1 MNTRTL
7 PSLVYAIA
15 LVGSLFLSGILAMPV
30 ASADTLSNG
39 LAVTCT
45 QDSDIH
51 ATCIV
56 SGCPRVDGD
65 YVVDAVHAMINGG
78 GQSEDDFKCINGQT
92 ARYGVDNNRNP
103 INIGVQACRKRA
115 LSSDACTPYANYTF
129 TPPAAPKPVDVA
141 PVICPAGSTSATV
154 PAGQQCTPAPP
165 VTCPSDS
172 PVPTVPAGQTCPA
185 AVKKVAP
192 TNAVTMNISVAG
204 LTANVDI
211 ASSAD
216 IPGSCTYKATAPLL
230 PAVNKSFDL
239 APNGSTSFTT
249 LAPPLLSTYHVV
261 LSCKGQFDGSSVEF
275 GHVEQDVTAT
285 G

>member
-1 MNTRTL
+1 MKTRTL
-7 PSLVYAIA
+7 TSLAYAIA
-15 LVGSLFLSGILAMPV
+15 LVGGLLLSGLLAIPI

-39 LAVTCT
+39 LAVNCT
-45 QDSDIH
+45 QDSDVH

-78 GQSEDDFKCINGQT
+78 AQSEDDFKCINGQT
-92 ARYGVDNNRNP
+92 ARYGIDNNRNP
-103 INIGVQACRKRA
+103 VNIGVQACRKRD

-129 TPPAAPKPVDVA
+129 TPPALPKPVDNT
-141 PVICPAGSTSATV
+141 PVNCPAGSVSPTV

-165 VTCPSDS
+165 VTCPPDS

-192 TNAVTMNISVAG
+192 TDAVTMNISVKIPSA
-204 LTANVDI
+204 TVDI
-211 ASSAD
+211 TSSAD
-216 IPGSCTYKATAPLL
+216 IAGKCTYTAKAPLL
-230 PAVNKSFDL
+230 PGVNKSFDL
-239 APNGSTSFTT
+239 APNGSTSFTV
-249 LAPPLLSTYHVV
+249 LAPPLFSTYHVV
-261 LSCKGQFDGSSVEF
+261 LSCKGPFDGATVEY
-275 GHVEQDVTAT
+275 GHVEQDVTAA